1 MSQSVLDPIIN
12 ESGKSYGINSADEL
26 VKAATSDNKNSQRD
40 ALRIYDDITNKI
52 IQQNITST
60 TILNGIYNLPYL
72 FQGNRLIGNGTEY
85 VHMFPQGSVYPFTLG
100 GYLPSHVDKTTQ
112 KLKVARYDRKP
123 VTQIISDPV
132 KVCIK
137 MTITRAELLSR
148 MVSVEKLEQ
157 LVAETITTF
166 EKEMI
171 LYLAHKVFKLI
182 TNATYSK
189 VINDDS
195 DDCYAAW
202 TKFGEIIKKSETFR
216 NDFVIDQTAYP
227 NVGNTW
233 LKDDKLIFM
242 SAAVYTKYTLGLKP
256 VVFNNKDLAL
266 DRSIDPNNIYI
277 LPDTQYINDYKEQ
290 NGDTPQFVNTPY
302 IDDKTII
309 CISKY
314 SVSYKV
320 QVDMYDEQYFA
331 NNSTDFYQ
339 KNLWYVLDMVKFTNG
354 FKFISDNLT
363 TLPQDTDEQQ
373 NKKVSAKSKKN

>member
-1 MSQSVLDPIIN
+1 MSQSVLDPIIK

-26 VKAATSDNKNSQRD
+26 VQAATSKNANSQRD

-52 IQQNITST
+52 VQQNITST

-72 FQGNRLIGNGTEY
+72 FQGSRLIGNGTEY
-85 VHMFPQGSVYPFTLG
+85 VHIYPQGSVYPFNLN

-112 KLKVARYDRKP
+112 QLKISRYDRKP

-132 KVCIK
+132 KVCTK

-166 EKEMI
+166 EKEMV

-195 DDCYAAW
+195 ADCYAAW

-216 NDFVIDQTAYP
+216 NDFVIDQTTYP

-277 LPDTQYINDYKEQ
+277 LPDTQYINDYDEQ
-290 NGDTPQFVNTPY
+290 SGDTAEFVDTPY

-320 QVDMYDEQYFA
+320 QVNMYDEQYFA
-331 NNSTDFYQ
+331 NNTTDFYQ

-363 TLPQDTDEQQ
+363 TLPQDADEE
-373 NKKVSAKSKKN
+373 